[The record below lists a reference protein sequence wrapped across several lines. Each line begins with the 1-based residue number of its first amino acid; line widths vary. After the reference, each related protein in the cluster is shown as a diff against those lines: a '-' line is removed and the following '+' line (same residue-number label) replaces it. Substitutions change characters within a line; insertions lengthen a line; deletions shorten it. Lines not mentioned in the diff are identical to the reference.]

1 MNYSFR
7 ILVKSPK
14 FMFGLCT
21 LIAMALLVII
31 YPLINRNDPLEMI
44 AMAFQPP
51 DSKLWLG
58 SDNFGRDLFLE
69 LIYGIRTSIQVGL
82 IAGVC
87 ATAIGLLIGLIS
99 GYVGGFLD
107 NLLTAITN
115 IFIVIPS
122 FIILI
127 LISVSIDSRSS
138 FITAIIIGVTS
149 WPWTARAVRA
159 QTSSLRNRD
168 HVNIAKISGYST
180 PRIIVYEI
188 LPYIA
193 SYVVMAFVLQ
203 TASGILSEASISML
217 GLGPYNTISLG
228 IIMNWALVFE
238 APVAGA
244 WWAFIPAAVSIALI
258 TFSLYMMNTGMD
270 EIFNPKIRS

>member
-1 MNYSFR
+1 MNTSIR
-7 ILVKSPK
+7 ILLKSPK
-14 FMFGLCT
+14 FMIGACT
-21 LIAMALLVII
+21 LFAMLALVVI
-31 YPLINRNDPLEMI
+31 YPLINTNDPLEMI
-44 AMAFQPP
+44 ALAYQPP
-51 DSKLWLG
+51 DGELLLG

-69 LIYGIRTSIQVGL
+69 LIYGIRTSLLVGL
-82 IAGVC
+82 IAGVF
-87 ATAIGLLIGLIS
+87 ATFIGLVIGLLS
-99 GYVGGFLD
+99 GYVGGMLD
-107 NLLTAITN
+107 NLLTSLTN

-138 FITAIIIGVTS
+138 IITALIIGMTS

-159 QTSSLRNRD
+159 QTTSLRNRD

-180 PRIIVYEI
+180 PRIILSEI

-238 APVAGA
+238 APISGA
-244 WWAFIPAAVSIALI
+244 WWAFIPAALSIALI
-258 TFSLYMMNTGMD
+258 TFSLYLMNTGMD

>member
-1 MNYSFR
+1 MNSSFR
-7 ILVKSPK
+7 ILIKSPK
-14 FMFGLCT
+14 FMFGACT
-21 LIAMALLVII
+21 LLAMIGLVLI
-31 YPLINRNDPLEMI
+31 YPLFNRSDPLEMI
-44 AMAFQPP
+44 ALAYQPP
-51 DSKLWLG
+51 DAKLLLG

-69 LIYGIRTSIQVGL
+69 LIYGIRTSLQVGL
-82 IAGVC
+82 IAGVF
-87 ATAIGLLIGLIS
+87 ATAIGLVIGLTS
-99 GYVGGFLD
+99 GYIGGMID
-107 NLLTAITN
+107 NLLTAVTN

-122 FIILI
+122 FVILI

-138 FITAIIIGVTS
+138 FVTAVIIGVTS

-180 PRIIVYEI
+180 PRIIVSEI

-244 WWAFIPAAVSIALI
+244 WWAFIPAAISIAMI

>member
-1 MNYSFR
+1 MSHSIR
-7 ILVKSPK
+7 ILLRSPK
-14 FMFGLCT
+14 FVIGTVVLLVMFGFVT
-21 LIAMALLVII
+21 V
-31 YPLINRNDPLEMI
+31 YPLINTNDPLEMI
-44 AMAFQPP
+44 ALAFQPP
-51 DSKLWLG
+51 NGDMMLG
-58 SDNFGRDLFLE
+58 SDNFGRDVFLE
-69 LIYGIRTSIQVGL
+69 LVYGIKTSIKVGL

-87 ATAIGLLIGLIS
+87 ATVIGLIIGLCS
-99 GYVGGFLD
+99 GYLGGLID
-107 NLLTAITN
+107 NLLTAVTN

-138 FITAIIIGVTS
+138 LVTAIIIGITS

-159 QTSSLRNRD
+159 QTISLRNRD
-168 HVNIAKISGYST
+168 HVNIAKISGHNT
-180 PRIIVYEI
+180 PRIITFEI
-188 LPYIA
+188 LPYIG
-193 SYVVMAFVLQ
+193 SYIVMAFVLQ

-228 IIMNWALVFE
+228 ILMNWALVFE

-244 WWAFIPAAVSIALI
+244 WWAFIPAAMSIAII
-258 TFSLYMMNTGMD
+258 TFSLFLMNTGMD

>member
-1 MNYSFR
+1 MKNSIR
-7 ILVKSPK
+7 ILMKSPK
-14 FMFGLCT
+14 FVLGAAAFLFML
-21 LIAMALLVII
+21 ALVTV
-31 YPLINRNDPLEMI
+31 YPLINRHDPLEMT
-44 AMAFQPP
+44 ALAFQPP
-51 DSKLWLG
+51 DSKLILG

-69 LIYGIRTSIQVGL
+69 LMYGIRTSIKVGL

-87 ATAIGLLIGLIS
+87 ATAIGLVFGLFA
-99 GYVGGFLD
+99 GYVGGLVD
-107 NLLTAITN
+107 NVLTAITN

-127 LISVSIDSRSS
+127 LISVSINSRSS
-138 FITAIIIGVTS
+138 LVTAIIIGITS

-168 HVNIAKISGYST
+168 HVHLAKISGHST
-180 PRIIVYEI
+180 PRIIVFEI

-203 TASGILSEASISML
+203 TASGILSEAAISML

-244 WWAFIPAAVSIALI
+244 WWAFIPAAFAIAII

>member
-1 MNYSFR
+1 MNQSFR

-14 FMFGLCT
+14 FMVGAIMF
-21 LIAMALLVII
+21 LLMIGVVTI

-51 DSKLWLG
+51 DSKLLLG

-82 IAGVC
+82 IAGVF
-87 ATAIGLLIGLIS
+87 ATSIGLVVGLTS
-99 GYVGGFLD
+99 GYIGGMVD
-107 NLLTAITN
+107 NLLTALTN

-138 FITAIIIGVTS
+138 LVTAIIIGITS

-159 QTSSLRNRD
+159 QTTSLRNRD
-168 HVNIAKISGYST
+168 HVHIAKISGHST
-180 PRIIVYEI
+180 PRIIVFEI

-244 WWAFIPAAVSIALI
+244 WWAFIPAAISIAFI
-258 TFSLYMMNTGMD
+258 TFSLYLMNTGMD

>member
-1 MNYSFR
+1 MNHSVR
-7 ILVKSPK
+7 ILLKSPK
-14 FMFGLCT
+14 FMLG
-21 LIAMALLVII
+21 AVLLLLMIGVVMI

-44 AMAFQPP
+44 ALAYQPP
-51 DSKLWLG
+51 DSKLLLG

-69 LIYGIRTSIQVGL
+69 LIYGIRTSLQVGL
-82 IAGVC
+82 IAGVF
-87 ATAIGLLIGLIS
+87 ATAIGLVIGLAS
-99 GYVGGFLD
+99 GYIGGMID
-107 NLLTAITN
+107 NLLTAVTN

-122 FIILI
+122 FVILI

-138 FITAIIIGVTS
+138 FVTAAIIGITS

-180 PRIIVYEI
+180 PRIIMYEI

-203 TASGILSEASISML
+203 MASGILAEASISML

-244 WWAFIPAAVSIALI
+244 WWAFIPAALSIAVI

>member
-1 MNYSFR
+1 MNHSIR
-7 ILVKSPK
+7 ILLKSPK
-14 FMFGLCT
+14 FMIGTIVLV
-21 LIAMALLVII
+21 LMIAFVLI
-31 YPLINRNDPLEMI
+31 YPFINTKDPLEMM
-44 AMAFQPP
+44 ALAFQPP
-51 DSKLWLG
+51 DSNLLLG

-69 LIYGIRTSIQVGL
+69 LVYGIRTSMMVGL

-87 ATAIGLLIGLIS
+87 ATIIGLIFGLAS
-99 GYVGGFLD
+99 GYMGGFVD
-107 NLLTAITN
+107 NFLTAITN

-138 FITAIIIGVTS
+138 LVTALIIGITS

-159 QTSSLRNRD
+159 QTTSLRNRD
-168 HVNIAKISGYST
+168 HVNIAKISGHST
-180 PRIIVYEI
+180 SRIILSEI

-228 IIMNWALVFE
+228 ILMNWALVFE

-244 WWAFIPAAVSIALI
+244 WWAFIPAAFSIAVI
-258 TFSLYMMNTGMD
+258 TFSLYLMNTGMD

>member
-1 MNYSFR
+1 MIGS
-7 ILVKSPK
+7 IVLVL
-14 FMFGLCT
+14 M
-21 LIAMALLVII
+21 IAFVLI
-31 YPLINRNDPLEMI
+31 YPFINTKDPLEMM
-44 AMAFQPP
+44 ALAFQPP
-51 DSKLWLG
+51 DSNLLLG

-69 LIYGIRTSIQVGL
+69 LIYGIRTSIMVGL

-87 ATAIGLLIGLIS
+87 ATIIGLVFGLAS
-99 GYVGGFLD
+99 GYMGGFVD
-107 NLLTAITN
+107 NILTAVTN

-138 FITAIIIGVTS
+138 LVTALIIGITS

-159 QTSSLRNRD
+159 QTTSLRNRD
-168 HVNIAKISGYST
+168 HVNIAKISGHST
-180 PRIIVYEI
+180 SRIILSEI

-228 IIMNWALVFE
+228 ILMNWALVFE

-244 WWAFIPAAVSIALI
+244 WWAFIPAAFSIAVI
-258 TFSLYMMNTGMD
+258 TFSLYLMNTGMD

>member
-1 MNYSFR
+1 MNSSFR
-7 ILVKSPK
+7 ILIKSPK
-14 FMFGLCT
+14 FMFGACML
-21 LIAMALLVII
+21 LAMIVLVLI
-31 YPLINRNDPLEMI
+31 YPLFNRSDPLEMI
-44 AMAFQPP
+44 ALAYQPP
-51 DSKLWLG
+51 DAKLLLG

-69 LIYGIRTSIQVGL
+69 LIYGIRTSLQVGL
-82 IAGVC
+82 IAGVF
-87 ATAIGLLIGLIS
+87 ATAIGLVIGLTS
-99 GYVGGFLD
+99 GYIGGMID
-107 NLLTAITN
+107 NLLTAVTN

-122 FIILI
+122 FVILI

-138 FITAIIIGVTS
+138 FVTAVIIGVTS

-180 PRIIVYEI
+180 PRIIVSEI

-244 WWAFIPAAVSIALI
+244 WWAFIPAAISIAMI